1 MRLALR
7 ENLAPVG
14 DDVEVAAAAGD
25 DLGLQPELTL
35 DRGRQTGG
43 LGPVV
48 STDAIR
54 DGDVHTVTM
63 ISPRFLAGTW
73 RLARPDEDAA
83 VVEMSLAL
91 YGEAA
96 AELGITAQQVYATLE
111 RLRSEPLRGRAL
123 VLDSRGTLAGLCLLA
138 SFWSNELGGEV
149 CVIDELYLQEEWR
162 GHGHGSALLEGLKT
176 DRSLWPLQPVAF
188 ELEVS
193 PRNPDARRLYERLGF
208 SDKPNATM
216 RLSLRG

>member
-14 DDVEVAAAAGD
+14 DDVEDAAAAGD

-35 DRGRQTGG
+35 DRSRQTGG

-48 STDAIR
+48 STDAIG

-96 AELGITAQQVYATLE
+96 AELGITAQQVSATLE

-123 VLDSRGTLAGLCLLA
+123 VLDSRGTTGRPVPAGVFLVQRA
-138 SFWSNELGGEV
+138 G
-149 CVIDELYLQEEWR
+149 R
-162 GHGHGSALLEGLKT
+162 
-176 DRSLWPLQPVAF
+176 
-188 ELEVS
+188 
-193 PRNPDARRLYERLGF
+193 
-208 SDKPNATM
+208 
-216 RLSLRG
+216 